1 MSTLAVATI
10 KSASSAAPV
19 FQNTSGTEIGQLAK
33 AYVKINGVSGTFVR
47 QEFGVSSVT
56 DSGTGD
62 YTVNFSTAFA
72 NDEFI
77 IVCGATNNNH
87 SRGGFGMKEG
97 GSTTTCDLFCT
108 SYSNN
113 SRFDVEAYFA
123 FYGD

>member
-77 IVCGATNNNH
+77 MVCGATNNNH

-97 GSTTTCDLFCT
+97 GFVDLFQNIT
-108 SYSNN
+108 LYQTLKETIYIIH
-113 SRFDVEAYFA
+113 FIKKI
-123 FYGD
+123 